1 MTTKVTVD
9 AHAGWPVRV
18 TTLQDTGHQVIV
30 TVEPNAVQDFFVHS
44 GNDLRVH
51 EVQPDEK
58 PTFGQKAVGASFNPS
73 AITSVDRLKA
83 LYAEIIDLCAAGR
96 AYANAPSDAVAPKPS
111 PEAVR
116 LYSIAITEAQGAQM
130 WAVKAATWRD

>member
-18 TTLQDTGHQVIV
+18 TSIMAGGQTVR
-30 TVEPNAVQDFFVHS
+30 TVEPNTVQDFFVHV
-44 GNDLRVH
+44 GCDFHLH

-73 AITSVDRLKA
+73 SLPQVDRLKA
-83 LYAEIIDLCAAGR
+83 LYAEIID
-96 AYANAPSDAVAPKPS
+96 VAHTERGATSS
-111 PEAVR
+111 PEVKR
-116 LYSIAITEAQGAQM
+116 LYSVAITEAQAAQM